1 MAPAPV
7 TAPAPVPAP
16 VPPPAA
22 PSSSASEGGGVEVIE
37 LDGVAYMALKRKVV
51 ECGVPKK
58 EVADVLTKAG
68 LKELAEKHG
77 CALRFV

>member
-1 MAPAPV
+1 M
-7 TAPAPVPAP
+7 
-16 VPPPAA
+16 
-22 PSSSASEGGGVEVIE
+22 EVIE